1 MLRFIVRRLL
11 LLVPIMFAVSVVV
24 FCILRLG
31 PNDPAMSYL
40 RLSQIPPTDDA
51 LTTAREF
58 LGLNKPL
65 LSQYFDWVSR
75 AIRLDFGLSYVTRR
89 PVLAEILYYFPATLQ
104 LAGVSLLLTLV
115 FSIPFGIW
123 AALNKD
129 RWPDHLTRGLAF
141 FGVSMP
147 NFWLGFLLVTVFSIW
162 LRWLPPMGRG
172 GISHIVMPA
181 FSLALMSTCINIRLI
196 RASMLENLDTRSVL
210 YARARGLRERTVIGV
225 HVFKNSLVPVI
236 TAVGMHVGELLG
248 GAVVVES
255 IFSWPGVGR
264 FAVSAIYNR
273 DYPVMQCF
281 LLFMV
286 VIFVLCNLLVDI
298 CYAALDPRIR
308 LAGEE
313 NT

>member
-1 MLRFIVRRLL
+1 MLRYILRRLL
-11 LLVPIMFAVSVVV
+11 LLAPILLAVSVVV
-24 FCILRLG
+24 FLILRLG

-40 RLSQIPPTDDA
+40 RLSQIPPTDEA
-51 LTTAREF
+51 LAAARDF

-65 LSQYFDWVSR
+65 LTQYIDWASKAVQ
-75 AIRLDFGLSYVTRR
+75 LDFGLSYVTRR
-89 PVLAEILYYFPATLQ
+89 PVLPEIIYYLPATLK
-104 LAGVSLLLTLV
+104 LAGVSLLLTLLI
-115 FSIPFGIW
+115 SIPLGMW
-123 AALNKD
+123 AALYKD

-147 NFWLGFLLVTVFSIW
+147 NFWLGFLLVTIFSIW
-162 LRWLPPMGRG
+162 LHLLPPLGRG
-172 GISHIVMPA
+172 SFSHMIMPA
-181 FSLALMSTCINIRLI
+181 VSLALMSTCINIRLI
-196 RASMLENLDTRSVL
+196 RASMLENLNTRSVL
-210 YARARGLRERTVIGV
+210 YARARGLRERTIIGV
-225 HVFKNSLVPVI
+225 HVLKNSLIPVV
-236 TAVGMHVGELLG
+236 TAIGMHIGELLG

-264 FAVSAIYNR
+264 FAVSSIYNR

-286 VIFVLCNLLVDI
+286 LIFVVCNLLVDI

>member
-1 MLRFIVRRLL
+1 MLRFIFRRLL

-40 RLSQIPPTDDA
+40 RLSQIPPTDEA
-51 LTTAREF
+51 LATAKEF

-65 LSQYFDWVSR
+65 LNQYLDWVSR

-89 PVLAEILYYFPATLQ
+89 PVLAEILYYFPATLK
-104 LAGVSLLLTLV
+104 LAGISLLLTLV
-115 FSIPFGIW
+115 ISIPLGMW

-172 GISHIVMPA
+172 GVSHVVMPSI
-181 FSLALMSTCINIRLI
+181 SLALMSTCINIRLI
-196 RASMLENLDTRSVL
+196 RASMLENLNTRSVL

-225 HVFKNSLVPVI
+225 HVLKNSLIPVI

-248 GAVVVES
+248 GAVVIES

-286 VIFVLCNLLVDI
+286 AIFVFCNLLVDI

-313 NT
+313 NI

>member
-1 MLRFIVRRLL
+1 MLRFIARRLL

-24 FCILRLG
+24 FLILRLG

-51 LTTAREF
+51 LANAREF

-65 LSQYFDWVSR
+65 LSQYLDWLGR
-75 AIRLDFGLSYVTRR
+75 ALRLDFGLSYVTRR
-89 PVLAEILYYFPATLQ
+89 PVLAEILYYLPATLQ
-104 LAGVSLLLTLV
+104 LAGISLLLTLAI
-115 FSIPFGIW
+115 SIPLGIW

-129 RWPDHLTRGLAF
+129 GWPDHLTRAIAF

-147 NFWLGFLLVTVFSIW
+147 SFWLGFLLVCLFSIW
-162 LRWLPPMGRG
+162 LGWLPPMGRG
-172 GISHIVMPA
+172 GLSRMLMPA
-181 FSLALMSTCINIRLI
+181 LSLALMSTCINIRLI
-196 RASMLENLDTRSVL
+196 RASMLENLGSRSVL
-210 YARARGLRERTVIGV
+210 YARARGLKERTVIGV
-225 HVFKNSLVPVI
+225 HVFKNSLIPIV

-248 GAVVVES
+248 GTVVVEN
-255 IFSWPGVGR
+255 IFAWPGVGR
-264 FAVSAIYNR
+264 FAVSSIYNR

-286 VIFVLCNLLVDI
+286 AIFVVCNLLVDI
-298 CYAALDPRIR
+298 CYAGLDPRIR

-313 NT
+313 NP

>member
-1 MLRFIVRRLL
+1 MMRFIIRRLL
-11 LLVPIMFAVSVVV
+11 LLIPIMLAVSVVV

-40 RLSQIPPTDDA
+40 RLSQIPPTDEA
-51 LTTAREF
+51 LATAREF

-65 LSQYFDWVSR
+65 LTQYVDWIGK
-75 AIRLDFGLSYVTRR
+75 ALRLDFGVSYVTRR
-89 PVLAEILYYFPATLQ
+89 PVLPEILYYFPATLK
-104 LAGVSLLLTLV
+104 LAGIALLLTLLI
-115 FSIPFGIW
+115 SIPLGMW

-129 RWPDHLTRGLAF
+129 RWPDHITRGLAF

-147 NFWLGFLLVTVFSIW
+147 NFWLGFLLVTVFSLW
-162 LRWLPPMGRG
+162 LHWLPPMGRG
-172 GISHIVMPA
+172 GLSHMIMPA
-181 FSLALMSTCINIRLI
+181 ISLALMSTCINIRLI
-196 RASMLENLDTRSVL
+196 RASMLENLNARSVL

-225 HVFKNSLVPVI
+225 HVFKNSLIPVI

-264 FAVSAIYNR
+264 FAVSSIYNR

-286 VIFVLCNLLVDI
+286 VIFVVCNLLVDI

-308 LAGEE
+308 LAAED
-313 NT
+313 NI